1 MRKKIFSYGTLV
13 LLITGVLLPSNLMA
27 VEASAEEPELDH
39 QWINGIVEN
48 LSNIV
53 YTIETNGIQIGRYFG
68 SEGERQAAFRIRDW
82 MANNSRNLA
91 NSHVYLDRVGS
102 NTHTGTYKDILDRAN
117 NKIDIHDYG
126 LILKND
132 SLTIQIPN
140 TEIFPVPKYVCDQL
154 NVTSD
159 GYRDIDIVNLFE
171 IIEEISASEID
182 VSYALLDNLDA
193 LSQFFVSEVVQIDN
207 YSSATENETAN
218 KVHLLEFLT
227 NESEDTYYSKIEQA
241 KNSNASGFI
250 IITTNPLY
258 IKNLSISS
266 FGIAISPE
274 DGAKIRHK
282 LHNNNSVII
291 AFTEDNP
298 IAISGKCQI
307 YSMPVCIGEKKIG
320 LIRETSDYPHPV
332 MLDTLCAVPIWRSQ
346 WVGFILCNTS
356 TLKSTHYFYSPL

>member
-126 LILKND
+126 LILK
-132 SLTIQIPN
+132 
-140 TEIFPVPKYVCDQL
+140 
-154 NVTSD
+154 
-159 GYRDIDIVNLFE
+159 
-171 IIEEISASEID
+171 
-182 VSYALLDNLDA
+182 
-193 LSQFFVSEVVQIDN
+193 
-207 YSSATENETAN
+207 
-218 KVHLLEFLT
+218 H
-227 NESEDTYYSKIEQA
+227 
-241 KNSNASGFI
+241 
-250 IITTNPLY
+250 
-258 IKNLSISS
+258 
-266 FGIAISPE
+266 
-274 DGAKIRHK
+274 
-282 LHNNNSVII
+282 
-291 AFTEDNP
+291 
-298 IAISGKCQI
+298 
-307 YSMPVCIGEKKIG
+307 
-320 LIRETSDYPHPV
+320 
-332 MLDTLCAVPIWRSQ
+332 
-346 WVGFILCNTS
+346 
-356 TLKSTHYFYSPL
+356 